1 MTHFT
6 VGIIVP
12 ENELPHIDSF
22 IERQMEPYCEHT
34 EVEPYVCYSIDR
46 AKAEI
51 ERDIHRFEQILE
63 RQDPAFDLDKCR
75 ESVARLRRTTPED
88 RYREYVAGA
97 EEFNAQGEPLST
109 YNPDSKWD
117 WYRIG
122 GRWDGCI
129 TGNEQSS
136 DQGFNFGPGHET
148 LANNIATTEQAI
160 ERDIVLHAIVTPDG
174 QWHERGQMGWWAI
187 MITDNEDWDAQAREL
202 LSSYPGHHVVL
213 LDAHI

>member
-12 ENELPHIDSF
+12 ENELPDIDSF
-22 IERQMEPYCEHT
+22 IDQPDEALLRVIRRLSLMSATRSTRPRPRSNAT
-34 EVEPYVCYSIDR
+34 SAASSGSSNGRTPLTTSIS
-46 AKAEI
+46 A
-51 ERDIHRFEQILE
+51 
-63 RQDPAFDLDKCR
+63 
-75 ESVARLRRTTPED
+75 ARPSPLRVTTPEE

-117 WYRIG
+117 WYASVAAG
-122 GRWDGCI
+122 TAGSPA
-129 TGNEQSS
+129 TKSS
-136 DQGFNFGPGHET
+136 DQGLNFGPGHET

-160 ERDIVLHAIVTPDG
+160 ERDIVPHAIVTPDG

-187 MITDNEDWDAQAREL
+187 MITENEDWDAQAREL